1 MEKVA
6 TARSHKA
13 LFLNTTAFTVCFA
26 VWMLNG
32 VLVTFLASNQVF
44 DWGPVEIGWLLGIP
58 VLTGAIFR
66 LPAGMLTD
74 RFGGKPVFGALFFI
88 CAVPMYLLSTADGFV
103 EFALYSFGF
112 GLSGVSFAIGIAYT
126 SVWYPKSRQG
136 TALGI
141 FGAGNA
147 GAALTLLFAPTL
159 LNTLTD
165 NGTNLEGWRQLPVY
179 YAAMLVITG
188 TLFLF
193 FAENKKCANHAR
205 NMVAMLRPLRDL
217 RVWRFGLYYFLVFGC
232 FVAFSQWLVPYVV
245 NVYYLPLV
253 TAGILAALFSFPSG
267 VIRAVG
273 GWMSDKWGARAIM
286 YWVLGLS
293 VAISFMLMIP
303 KMEIYSPG
311 EGILAQR
318 PGVVTEVTDTRIVVD
333 DQIYQIRQSDR
344 NFEDLD
350 DSILIFP
357 TKDTWQEAIVEV
369 GQEVKRREL
378 LAKGITRIYSQA
390 NVWIF
395 AGLVIALGS
404 VWGIGKAAVYKH
416 IPDYFP
422 EEVGVV
428 GGMVGVL
435 GGLGGFFCP
444 IIFGYLLDWTGLWTS
459 AWMFMLV
466 LSVVCLSWMHR
477 TVMKLSS
484 LPSGFETKFASLVRS
499 GASNFLKPLITWDD
513 EFSVGIEAIDRQHAR
528 MLRLINKIDEAI
540 QDGGTFEQFAP
551 VLDDLIDY
559 TNRHFAHE
567 EKLLEDNHCPDLER
581 HRKSHDR
588 LREELLLWQERVAVA
603 GAEDMNEHMLFL
615 RIWFPGH
622 ILNVDKKD
630 ADYLAEVPGGRTLD
644 LSGDDRKTGL
654 SR

>member
-6 TARSHKA
+6 TAKSHKA

-44 DWGPVEIGWLLGIP
+44 DWGPVEIGWLMGIP
-58 VLTGAIFR
+58 VLTGSIFR

-74 RFGGKPVFGALFFI
+74 KFGGKPVYGTLFFI
-88 CAVPMYLLSTADGFV
+88 CALPMYLLSTANSFL

-126 SVWYPKSRQG
+126 SVWYPKKSQG

-147 GAALTLLFAPTL
+147 GAALTLVFAPTL

-165 NGTNLEGWRQLPVY
+165 NGNNIEGWRQLPVY
-179 YAAMLVITG
+179 YSAMMVIMG
-188 TLFLF
+188 TLFF
-193 FAENKKCANHAR
+193 IFAENKKPAHQAR
-205 NMVAMLRPLRDL
+205 SMAAMLQPLKDL

-253 TAGILAALFSFPSG
+253 TAGMLAALFSFPSG
-267 VIRAVG
+267 VVRAMG
-273 GWMSDKWGARAIM
+273 GWMSDRWGARVIM

-293 VAISFMLMIP
+293 VAIIFMLMFP

-311 EGILAQR
+311 KGILAQR

-333 DQIYQIRQSDR
+333 DQVYEIRRRDID
-344 NFEDLD
+344 FDAVD
-350 DSILIFP
+350 DSIMVLP
-357 TKDTWQEAIVEV
+357 TKDTWQEAVVEV
-369 GQEVKRREL
+369 GQQVERREL
-378 LAKGITRIYSQA
+378 LAKGVTKIYSQA

-395 AGLVIALGS
+395 AGLVIVLGS

-422 EEVGVV
+422 EQVGVV

-435 GGLGGFFCP
+435 GGLGGFFCQ
-444 IIFGYLLDWTGLWTS
+444 IIFGYLLEWTGL
-459 AWMFMLV
+459 
-466 LSVVCLSWMHR
+466 
-477 TVMKLSS
+477 
-484 LPSGFETKFASLVRS
+484 
-499 GASNFLKPLITWDD
+499 
-513 EFSVGIEAIDRQHAR
+513 
-528 MLRLINKIDEAI
+528 
-540 QDGGTFEQFAP
+540 
-551 VLDDLIDY
+551 
-559 TNRHFAHE
+559 
-567 EKLLEDNHCPDLER
+567 
-581 HRKSHDR
+581 
-588 LREELLLWQERVAVA
+588 
-603 GAEDMNEHMLFL
+603 
-615 RIWFPGH
+615 
-622 ILNVDKKD
+622 
-630 ADYLAEVPGGRTLD
+630 
-644 LSGDDRKTGL
+644 
-654 SR
+654 